1 MARTKQTRDAIFD
14 AKIRRAISGAAAYYG
29 MGVDEQAFAAGVTRS
44 TWYRRLKQPNT
55 FTLYELRRMI
65 RKFHWDNETIIEFL
79 R

>member
-1 MARTKQTRDAIFD
+1 MPRIKQSKDAIFE
-14 AKIRRAISGAAAYYG
+14 AKLRKAISGSAAYYS

-65 RKFHWDNETIIEFL
+65 RRFHWDNETIIDFL

>member
-1 MARTKQTRDAIFD
+1 MPRTKQSKDALFD
-14 AKIRRAISGAAAYYG
+14 AKIRRAISGSAAFYD

-44 TWYRRLKQPNT
+44 TWYRRLKEPNT